1 MALTHTPPN
10 AQSFVNDGPRHTH
23 HSPTDRPPRP
33 AVHTVHPKFTPRPPP
48 PPPPPA
54 PQSSHTSLMLTIQA
68 ILYYVSL
75 HVLWFFGV
83 ERVVFHFKADLEWL
97 VCRLTGARRA

>member
-1 MALTHTPPN
+1 
-10 AQSFVNDGPRHTH
+10 
-23 HSPTDRPPRP
+23 
-33 AVHTVHPKFTPRPPP
+33 
-48 PPPPPA
+48 
-54 PQSSHTSLMLTIQA
+54 MLTIQA